1 MPKDSADLHVE
12 RWRDHWIDITFDD
25 EVEAL
30 TVRVSNVNR
39 FLREAKQA
47 ALHETGLQD
56 FEYDTLHALMIRDTP
71 GHASPGALAQE
82 LGVSNA
88 GMTGR
93 LDGLEKQGWVKRMPG
108 AADRRRVDVEVTRA
122 GATMWRRAMELRGTA
137 EDELAGALT
146 RRELATLNRLLK
158 KLNLLIESD
167 RSPLT
172 VRPSDD
178 PGPPSTAPAGR
189 A

>member
-1 MPKDSADLHVE
+1 MPKDAADLHVE

-30 TVRVSNVNR
+30 TVRILNLAR
-39 FLREAKQA
+39 YLREAKQA
-47 ALHETGLQD
+47 ALVETGLQD

-71 GHASPGALAQE
+71 GHASPGRLAQE

-108 AADRRRVDVEVTRA
+108 ADDRRRVDVEVTRA
-122 GATMWRRAMELRGTA
+122 GAAIWRRAMALRGTA
-137 EDELAGALT
+137 EDELGAALT
-146 RRELATLNRLLK
+146 RRDLVTLNRLLRR
-158 KLNLLIESD
+158 LNLHIE
-167 RSPLT
+167 PKVT
-172 VRPSDD
+172 
-178 PGPPSTAPAGR
+178 
-189 A
+189 

>member
-1 MPKDSADLHVE
+1 MAKDSADLHVE

-30 TVRVSNVNR
+30 TVRILNVAR
-39 FLREAKQA
+39 FLRAAKQA
-47 ALHETGLQD
+47 ALLEMGLQD

-93 LDGLEKQGWVKRMPG
+93 LDGLEKQGWIKRMPG
-108 AADRRRVDVEVTRA
+108 ADDRRRVDVEVTRS
-122 GATMWRRAMELRGTA
+122 GATLWRRAMDLRGTA
-137 EDELAGALT
+137 EDELATAVT
-146 RRELATLNRLLK
+146 RRELVTLNRLLK
-158 KLNLLIESD
+158 KLNLFIESGD
-167 RSPLT
+167 HKLKKGLAQSGT
-172 VRPSDD
+172 DGS
-178 PGPPSTAPAGR
+178 
-189 A
+189 

>member
-1 MPKDSADLHVE
+1 MPKDAADLHVE

-30 TVRVSNVNR
+30 TVRLLNLAR
-39 FLREAKQA
+39 YLREAKQA
-47 ALHETGLQD
+47 ALAETGLQD
-56 FEYDTLHALMIRDTP
+56 FEYDTLHKLMIRDTP

-108 AADRRRVDVEVTRA
+108 AEDRRRVDVEVTRA
-122 GATMWRRAMELRGTA
+122 GAAIWRRAMALRGSA
-137 EDELAGALT
+137 EDELGAALT
-146 RRELATLNRLLK
+146 RRELASLNRLLR
-158 KLNLLIESD
+158 KLNLHVE
-167 RSPLT
+167 
-172 VRPSDD
+172 
-178 PGPPSTAPAGR
+178 GR
-189 A
+189 DGLS